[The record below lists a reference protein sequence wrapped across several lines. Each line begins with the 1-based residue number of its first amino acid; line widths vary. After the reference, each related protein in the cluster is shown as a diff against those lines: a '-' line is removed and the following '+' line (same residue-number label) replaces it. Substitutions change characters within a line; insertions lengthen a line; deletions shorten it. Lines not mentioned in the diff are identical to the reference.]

1 MKKNP
6 IMVHETMLA
15 AEALSIMNNKKITAL
30 CVFSKNKNR
39 ICGLISMHK
48 ILNANIS

>member
-6 IMVHETMLA
+6 IMVNENMLA
-15 AEALSIMNNKKITAL
+15 AEALSIMNDKRISTLCVYKTNRSKITG
-30 CVFSKNKNR
+30 F
-39 ICGLISMHK
+39 ITMHK